1 MKCPSQTSVKQKKS
15 CETKK
20 KLKHANVTNHKR
32 GVCNLTQQT
41 IQWNQRP
48 PLKYP
53 NWSET
58 WSTDLGPPSAIVTA
72 VDR

>member
-1 MKCPSQTSVKQKKS
+1 MKCPSQASVKQKKS

-20 KLKHANVTNHKR
+20 KKLKHANVTNHR
-32 GVCNLTQQT
+32 SLCNLTQQT
-41 IQWNQRP
+41 IQGNHRP

-58 WSTDLGPPSAIVTA
+58 WSTELGPPSAIATA
-72 VDR
+72 